1 MGTCGC
7 IVLLERPVEILGN
20 SNSHDACTSYLFIGF
35 LNFKGGKNRHYLVY
49 RFASKKECSHFLCV
63 VITPPPKKMA
73 EFVMIRLLK
82 KILEFRKEP
91 SLNCLLGAN

>member
-7 IVLLERPVEILGN
+7 IVLLLERPVEILGN

-73 EFVMIRLLK
+73 EFVMIML
-82 KILEFRKEP
+82 
-91 SLNCLLGAN
+91 